1 MWGAPAPSPESGP
14 LLGAAPA
21 RQVWAGSWAPSR
33 GGAWASHRLT
43 PTGLLPSSS
52 HVFSSV
58 PRPRASTSPRFVPAK
73 TRARPRTAEAG
84 APPACGPGLPQ
95 SSDLLRPQSPWSRSV
110 GFATCSSHGAPHLLP
125 GVPQTAVARRCPCLH
140 PAPGT
145 PSLQSR
151 LGGFPWV
158 CVSPMQSL
166 AWYAQ
171 GTWAPEPG
179 DGGQAV
185 RPSRSPCSGHPAH
198 RCWAQGLCSDPPPVT
213 PATHTRPSSLC
224 APSAFPDH
232 PAPTTRRPPAGGVA
246 GQSSRSP
253 RLTWG
258 AKPLWSRGPAPGVGS
273 RPPALF
279 VPHTRRALATSRTWG
294 PDTNTASG
302 CRETPVGRPWKMRR
316 AKGGCQRSHG
326 AVSP

>member
-140 PAPGT
+140 PARGLSRVGWVGSRGCVCHPCSPWPGT
-145 PSLQSR
+145 HRGP
-151 LGGFPWV
+151 GH
-158 CVSPMQSL
+158 QSL
-166 AWYAQ
+166 ETEGRLFGPAE
-171 GTWAPEPG
+171 APAPATRPTAAG
-179 DGGQAV
+179 RRGFALTP
-185 RPSRSPCSGHPAH
+185 RPSRPPHTQGPAH
-198 RCWAQGLCSDPPPVT
+198 CVRPRPSLTTLPPPRAALLRAGWQVRAQG
-213 PATHTRPSSLC
+213 R
-224 APSAFPDH
+224 
-232 PAPTTRRPPAGGVA
+232 
-246 GQSSRSP
+246 
-253 RLTWG
+253 
-258 AKPLWSRGPAPGVGS
+258 
-273 RPPALF
+273 
-279 VPHTRRALATSRTWG
+279 
-294 PDTNTASG
+294 
-302 CRETPVGRPWKMRR
+302 
-316 AKGGCQRSHG
+316 HG
-326 AVSP
+326 